1 MATKP
6 LEQKRGK
13 VNIEAANS
21 VMANPSGI
29 QDTQPRQNIAS
40 WVAEEQPRARLS
52 RYGAAQMST
61 AELLAI
67 CLVSGVPGEDAVQM
81 SRRLLHEFGGIE
93 ELLAA
98 PLERLLDARGVGLA
112 KASQIKAIQEL
123 GTRLTEAELVK
134 AQRFEDPTAVSQY
147 LRKRLGHLP
156 HEAFACLF
164 LNAKH
169 QQLSFE
175 ILFHGSIDRTHVHA
189 REILRRGLEVNA
201 AAVIFC
207 HNHPLGNAEP
217 SQADIALT
225 RSLAD
230 LLAEVEI
237 RLLDHLVVSARSWV
251 SLQMRGLI

>member
-123 GTRLTEAELVK
+123 GTRLTEAELAK

-164 LNAKH
+164 LSAKH

-230 LLAEVEI
+230 LLAQVEI

>member
-21 VMANPSGI
+21 VMGNPSGI

-98 PLERLLDARGVGLA
+98 PLERLLDARWGGVGLA
-112 KASQIKAIQEL
+112 KAS
-123 GTRLTEAELVK
+123 
-134 AQRFEDPTAVSQY
+134 
-147 LRKRLGHLP
+147 
-156 HEAFACLF
+156 
-164 LNAKH
+164 
-169 QQLSFE
+169 
-175 ILFHGSIDRTHVHA
+175 
-189 REILRRGLEVNA
+189 
-201 AAVIFC
+201 
-207 HNHPLGNAEP
+207 
-217 SQADIALT
+217 
-225 RSLAD
+225 
-230 LLAEVEI
+230 
-237 RLLDHLVVSARSWV
+237 
-251 SLQMRGLI
+251 

>member
-52 RYGAAQMST
+52 RYGAA
-61 AELLAI
+61 
-67 CLVSGVPGEDAVQM
+67 QM

-201 AAVIFC
+201 AAVIVC
-207 HNHPLGNAEP
+207 HNHPSGNAEP

-230 LLAEVEI
+230 LLAQVEI
-237 RLLDHLVVSARSWV
+237 RLLDHMVVSARSWV